1 MDYFV
6 AVITL
11 LVLAFLYWRMIRRE
25 MPRPVSPFQAILPF
39 ALGIVSMLIYGP
51 CLIGFIRQF
60 SHMSVYLSEAP
71 PVLQG
76 MLKAFLMA
84 GFPEEMLKMIFIL
97 IALVVLRSR
106 VRNVYEYI
114 LIGAAI
120 GAGFTVAEE
129 WLYADTFQ
137 VSVFVIRMVGVA
149 AHMAFNMV
157 MGEYLGRARVCKLT
171 GQGSPVKYT
180 ILAFAIPCIIHTLY
194 DTCITGNVLLQD
206 GSTAA
211 LGGVIMVAAVA
222 LLVVF
227 QFVVLIR
234 FRKKTE
240 EFCAMSVQLKDDP
253 I

>member
-157 MGEYLGRARVCKLT
+157 MAEYLGLSRIAKLT
-171 GQGSPVKYT
+171 GKGSPATYA
-180 ILAFAIPCIIHTLY
+180 ILAFVIPCVIHTLY
-194 DTCITGNVLLQD
+194 DTCTTANTLLLNE
-206 GSTAA
+206 STQIAGA
-211 LGGVIMVAAVA
+211 ILAGGAYIF
-222 LLVVF
+222 LLVF
-227 QFVVLIR
+227 QIYVLIR
-234 FRKKTE
+234 FKKKAK
-240 EFCAMSVQLKDDP
+240 EFCEMSVR
-253 I
+253 

>member
-97 IALVVLRSR
+97 IALVAANEPLARQHLIVFLHVADEREISTCERQFFHLQGLLSFVADDQCLALRLSR
-106 VRNVYEYI
+106 E
-114 LIGAAI
+114 LAI
-120 GAGFTVAEE
+120 
-129 WLYADTFQ
+129 
-137 VSVFVIRMVGVA
+137 R
-149 AHMAFNMV
+149 
-157 MGEYLGRARVCKLT
+157 R
-171 GQGSPVKYT
+171 
-180 ILAFAIPCIIHTLY
+180 
-194 DTCITGNVLLQD
+194 
-206 GSTAA
+206 
-211 LGGVIMVAAVA
+211 
-222 LLVVF
+222 
-227 QFVVLIR
+227 
-234 FRKKTE
+234 
-240 EFCAMSVQLKDDP
+240 
-253 I
+253 